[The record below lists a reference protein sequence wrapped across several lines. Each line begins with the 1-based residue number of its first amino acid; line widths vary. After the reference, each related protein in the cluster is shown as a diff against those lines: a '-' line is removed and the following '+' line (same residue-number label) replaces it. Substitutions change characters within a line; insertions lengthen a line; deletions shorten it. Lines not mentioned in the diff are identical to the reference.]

1 MAGPTAEI
9 RNPRR
14 ADDGDDD
21 DGLLLAWIER
31 RRRGLQQQ
39 LLDSGRACMLLG
51 ALVLT
56 WDLQFTRASSSPEHV
71 LLAGFVLWLLGAA
84 LAMLSLVSRRFPRL
98 AVAGAALLTALRNY
112 LLGGGGL

>member
-56 WDLQFTRASSSPEHV
+56 WEWDQLT
-71 LLAGFVLWLLGAA
+71 
-84 LAMLSLVSRRFPRL
+84 PR
-98 AVAGAALLTALRNY
+98 
-112 LLGGGGL
+112 

>member
-1 MAGPTAEI
+1 MAGPEEM
-9 RNPRR
+9 RMRNNPRR
-14 ADDGDDD
+14 ADGDDD
-21 DGLLLAWIER
+21 DLQLAWIE